1 MRSLHHHVKRLAAR
15 LMQIESASSIQQA
28 QKAMR
33 KAEKHQRKISYLHSL
48 VQPMEDQLR
57 KQQASQNTDWKA
69 IAVALADDL
78 EEYRPLRLKLDSLTA
93 FDAAMDNEPLDR
105 QGEGQ

>member
-1 MRSLHHHVKRLAAR
+1 
-15 LMQIESASSIQQA
+15 MQIESALSMQQA

-57 KQQASQNTDWKA
+57 RQQGEKTDWKA
-69 IAVALADDL
+69 IAIALADDL
-78 EEYRPLRLKLDSLTA
+78 EEYRPLRLKLESLTA
-93 FDAAMDNEPLDR
+93 FDAAMDNEPVDQ

>member
-15 LMQIESASSIQQA
+15 LMQIESASSMQQA
-28 QKAMR
+28 QKAMH
-33 KAEKHQRKISYLHSL
+33 KAEKHQRKISYLRSL

-57 KQQASQNTDWKA
+57 KQQGEKTDWKA

-105 QGEGQ
+105 RGEGQ

>member
-1 MRSLHHHVKRLAAR
+1 
-15 LMQIESASSIQQA
+15 MQIESASSMQQA

-57 KQQASQNTDWKA
+57 KQQGEKTDWKA
-69 IAVALADDL
+69 IAIALADDL
-78 EEYRPLRLKLDSLTA
+78 EEYRPLRLKLESLTA
-93 FDAAMDNEPLDR
+93 FDAAMDNEPVDQ
-105 QGEGQ
+105 QGEGR

>member
-1 MRSLHHHVKRLAAR
+1 M
-15 LMQIESASSIQQA
+15 QQA

-57 KQQASQNTDWKA
+57 KQQGEKTDWKA
-69 IAVALADDL
+69 IAIALADDL

-93 FDAAMDNEPLDR
+93 FDAAMDNEPVDQ